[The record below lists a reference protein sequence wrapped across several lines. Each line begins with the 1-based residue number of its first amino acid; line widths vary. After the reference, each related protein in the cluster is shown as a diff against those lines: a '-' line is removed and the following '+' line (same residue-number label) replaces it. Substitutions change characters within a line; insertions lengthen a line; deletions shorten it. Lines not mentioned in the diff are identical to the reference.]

1 VVKKLRFAL
10 AATDRQISEVTRS
23 ANQQVRLIAS
33 LPPGSRERDAAVTL
47 LSDLNRS
54 IEAWRNQRTRIFDQI
69 LEAGKPLSG
78 QELREAVQRRLL
90 SDAHRW
96 RLKAEELRT
105 VASGMIEPSAIAHM
119 KRLADDYKLLAD
131 RAEARAERE
140 PVTTEGSA
148 V

>member
-1 VVKKLRFAL
+1 MVKKLRFAL
-10 AATDRQISEVTRS
+10 AATDHQIAEVTRS

-54 IEAWRNQRTRIFDQI
+54 LEAWRNQRTRIFDQI

-78 QELREAVQRRLL
+78 HELREAVQRRLL

-96 RLKAEELRT
+96 HLKAEELRA
-105 VASGMIEPSAIAHM
+105 VATGMKDPSAITSM
-119 KRLADDYKLLAD
+119 KRLADDYQLLAD
-131 RAEARAERE
+131 RAEAKAERE
-140 PVTTEGSA
+140 PATQEGSA
-148 V
+148 G